1 MYLPVV
7 FCIIALIIVA
17 LFMSLRISIEFT
29 AGSEGISYTV
39 KGIVFKYIKIL
50 EIKSNS
56 EKKRK
61 KTKGGEKK
69 RGRILGIIRTAMRK
83 KNGKAVHIEKF
94 SLTGTFS
101 VDDAAANAILY
112 GGFIILWQF
121 AVLFLS
127 EHFTFEHQNY
137 AFYPDFQNDK
147 TEFIFQI
154 IFRVVI
160 FKALLLLA
168 RYWLESKINNKTE

>member
-56 EKKRK
+56 EKKEKRRK
-61 KTKGGEKK
+61 
-69 RGRILGIIRTAMRK
+69 AAK
-83 KNGKAVHIEKF
+83 KNVE
-94 SLTGTFS
+94 
-101 VDDAAANAILY
+101 
-112 GGFIILWQF
+112 GFWG
-121 AVLFLS
+121 LFVR
-127 EHFTFEHQNY
+127 Q
-137 AFYPDFQNDK
+137 
-147 TEFIFQI
+147 
-154 IFRVVI
+154 
-160 FKALLLLA
+160 
-168 RYWLESKINNKTE
+168 